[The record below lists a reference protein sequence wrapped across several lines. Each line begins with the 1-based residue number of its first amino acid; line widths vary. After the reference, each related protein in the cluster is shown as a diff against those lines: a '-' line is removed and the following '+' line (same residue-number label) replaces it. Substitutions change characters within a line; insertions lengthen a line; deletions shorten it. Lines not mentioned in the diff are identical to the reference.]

1 MLYKK
6 NLLLSISLLTTFS
19 VFSQDKIDTQT
30 LPSDY
35 TLTNT
40 IPSVELVKVVPP
52 SRLSVFSSHYKS
64 NKIVLSWKTE
74 HENGLYGFRLERSE
88 DGKTFEEI
96 TSERAKGNYSSGAYY
111 EVCDKK
117 AVAAIGYIYRL
128 SEIDANGK
136 ISVLKTTQNIAQNKA
151 CKMSFSDYVIEK
163 DLAINIAYKNVNEVI
178 LRILDENGKVILI
191 DHPKEVENKLNLEWL
206 EKGTYTVKVATSE
219 FELQKKIIKN

>member
-1 MLYKK
+1 MSYKK
-6 NLLLSISLLTTFS
+6 NLALSIGLLATFS
-19 VFSQDKIDTQT
+19 VFAQDQIDTQI

-35 TLTNT
+35 IVTNT
-40 IPSVELVKVVPP
+40 IPAVEAVKTATP
-52 SRLSVFSSHYKS
+52 SRLLTFSSQYKS
-64 NKIVLSWKTE
+64 NKIVLSWKTDY
-74 HENGLYGFRLERSE
+74 ENELHGFRLERSE

-96 TSERAKGNYSSGAYY
+96 TFEKAKGNYSSGAYY

-117 AVAAIGYIYRL
+117 AVPEIGYVYRL
-128 SEIDANGK
+128 SETDKNGK
-136 ISVLKTTQNIAQNKA
+136 ISVLKTTQNVAQNKA

-191 DHPKEVENKLNLEWL
+191 DHPKTSENKLNLEWL